1 MKQPVLSAF
10 SGAFLLGAAMV
21 LPGEAAEVTIEAV
34 NKAVAAIE
42 KKAEAEIAENAVA
55 GMAIGV
61 VFHDKLIYAKG
72 FGVRDTATGEPIDP
86 DTVFQIASLSKSVG
100 STVVAALV
108 GEGKITWDSR
118 ISDLDPGFEMYSP
131 FVTRELT
138 IRDLYAHRSGLPDHA
153 GDLLEDLGFSRGEI
167 LHRLRYQPPSSSFR
181 AGYAYTNFG
190 LTEGGIAAAKAYGLD
205 WEVASE
211 EKLYKPLGM
220 TSTSSRY
227 ADFLAR
233 PNRARGHVLVDGKW
247 VAKYQ
252 RDPDTESPA
261 GGVSSSVND
270 LAKWIRLELAN
281 GKFEG
286 KQVVAEAPLAETHL
300 PQIMISASTASGIP
314 GFYGLGW
321 NVGYSKEGT
330 LRLSHSGAF
339 SYGTGTNVNM
349 SPSDQLGIV
358 ILTNSA
364 PTGVA
369 EAIGAEFLDLATTG
383 TSTRD
388 WLSLYKN
395 AFAAL
400 MSEDIEKNQAQYG
413 TPPAAPLPAAAN
425 AAYVGTYTNDF
436 FGDITVAEK
445 DGGLVI
451 SQGPKPMIFAM
462 THFNRDTFTYI
473 TEGESAVGISGIAF
487 TLGADGKATQVL
499 VGNLDNNGLGTFQ
512 RKP

>member
-1 MKQPVLSAF
+1 MKRPVLSAF

-153 GDLLEDLGFSRGEI
+153 GDLLEDLGFARAEI

-205 WEVASE
+205 WEAASE

-233 PNRARGHVLVDGKW
+233 PNRALGHVLVDGKW

-261 GGVSSSVND
+261 GGVSSSIND
-270 LAKWIRLELAN
+270 LAKWVRLQLGN

-300 PQIMISASTASGIP
+300 PQIMTSASTASGIP

-321 NVGYSKEGT
+321 NVGYSKEAT

-339 SYGTGTNVNM
+339 SYGTGNER
-349 SPSDQLGIV
+349 QH
-358 ILTNSA
+358 
-364 PTGVA
+364 VA
-369 EAIGAEFLDLATTG
+369 ERSARDHHPHQQRADRRRGSDRRRVPRPRDHRHLEPRLADALQERVRGAD
-383 TSTRD
+383 
-388 WLSLYKN
+388 
-395 AFAAL
+395 
-400 MSEDIEKNQAQYG
+400 
-413 TPPAAPLPAAAN
+413 
-425 AAYVGTYTNDF
+425 VGGHREEP
-436 FGDITVAEK
+436 GDI
-445 DGGLVI
+445 
-451 SQGPKPMIFAM
+451 
-462 THFNRDTFTYI
+462 RDATRSATAAGRKRRLCRHLHERLLRRHHRRG
-473 TEGESAVGISGIAF
+473 EG
-487 TLGADGKATQVL
+487 
-499 VGNLDNNGLGTFQ
+499 
-512 RKP
+512 RRP